1 MGGRSS
7 KFGEIYFTVHKNY
20 PSSILILGFIISI
33 LFSSCSSEDTYTIN
47 PEKLSTY
54 LNTTSLQLETLD
66 KTATAFKRGQV
77 SADSLQAVL
86 TKARISYKRIEFYV
100 AYYNPEFTGKHLN
113 GAPLLKISKSG
124 NQPTV
129 IPPEGLQVLDELIY
143 AENPSE
149 EKVQIAALSKKV
161 KAEFNLVANAL
172 TQTKPTPEDLIL
184 AARLQL
190 VRIFTLGVT
199 GFDTPGSAN
208 GLQEASVSL
217 AAMKA
222 LIEDEPLAQE
232 YQKSKQIL
240 ALFEG
245 AVAYLEANTS
255 FETFDRLS
263 FLIKYIDPLYAALG
277 ELPIKIN
284 TENLKNHTAWNP
296 KSTSIFASDFLD
308 PYFYTQLQENEDSQ
322 KLKKLGETLFY
333 DTLISGGNTMSCA
346 SCHRP
351 NLAFT
356 DGEIKSLS
364 SIEGV
369 TVLRNSPTLLNAVYA
384 KRFFYDSRAFTLEQ
398 QVEHVIF
405 NPKEFNT
412 AYSEILQ
419 KLKTSAAYRTQFEE
433 VFGKENINRQNL
445 AKALASYV
453 LSLQSF
459 NSEFDQYA
467 RGEINSISNEVK
479 EGFNIFMGKGACA
492 TCHFAPTFSGLV
504 PPLFIETET
513 EILGVLKSPTSE
525 EKELDTDEGRWENGI
540 ASEAA
545 WIYEKSFKTPTVR
558 NIEKTAPYFHNGA
571 YETLPQV
578 LDFYNQGGGAGMG
591 IKVANQTLPA
601 TPLELSS
608 QEIDALIVFMN
619 ALTDTSVAE
628 QSISFDNPDL
638 K

>member
-1 MGGRSS
+1 MQ
-7 KFGEIYFTVHKNY
+7 KNY
-20 PSSILILGFIISI
+20 TSALFLFGLLFVSI
-33 LFSSCSSEDTYTIN
+33 FSNCSPEDKYIVN
-47 PEKLSTY
+47 PEKLNSY
-54 LNTTSLQLETLD
+54 LIATSRALEQLDE
-66 KTATAFKRGQV
+66 TATAFKRGQV

-86 TKARISYKRIEFYV
+86 TNARLAYKKIEFYV
-100 AYYNPEFTGKHLN
+100 AYYNPEFTGKYLN

-129 IPPEGLQVLDELIY
+129 VPPEGLQVLDELIF
-143 AENPSE
+143 AEDPSE

-161 KAEFNLVANAL
+161 NTEFKLLATAL
-172 TQTKPTPEDLIL
+172 QQTKPSPEELVL

-208 GLQEASVSL
+208 GLEEASVSL
-217 AAMKA
+217 TAMKA
-222 LIEDEPLAQE
+222 LIENEPLTQK
-232 YQKSKQIL
+232 YPKSKEIL
-240 ALFEG
+240 TLFTG
-245 AVAYLEANTS
+245 AITQLESETS
-255 FETFDRLS
+255 FESLDRLL
-263 FLIKYIDPLYAALG
+263 FLKNYIDPLYAALG
-277 ELPIKIN
+277 ELPIEIN
-284 TENLKNHTAWNP
+284 AEDLKNHTAWNP
-296 KSTSIFASDFLD
+296 KSTSIFAPDFLN
-308 PYFYTQLQENEDSQ
+308 PYFYTQLQAEEDSQ
-322 KLKKLGETLFY
+322 QLRQLGEALFY
-333 DTLISGGNTMSCA
+333 DALISGDNSMSCA
-346 SCHRP
+346 TCHNP
-351 NLAFT
+351 DLAFT
-356 DGEIKSLS
+356 DAQPKSLS
-364 SIEGV
+364 NIEGI

-419 KLKTSAAYRTQFEE
+419 KLNTSATYRKQFAE
-433 VFGKENINRQNL
+433 VFGKEKINRENL
-445 AKALASYV
+445 AKALGSYV

-459 NSEFDQYA
+459 NSDFDRFV
-467 RGEINSISNEVK
+467 RGETKTISTEIK

-492 TCHFAPTFSGLV
+492 TCHFVPTFSGLV
-504 PPLFIETET
+504 PPLYIETET

-525 EKELDTDEGRWENGI
+525 EKELDTDEGRWKNRI

-591 IKVANQTLPA
+591 LKVTNQTLPDA
-601 TPLELSS
+601 PLNLSTT
-608 QEIDALIVFMN
+608 EIDALIAFMN
-619 ALTDTSVAE
+619 SLTDTSAG
-628 QSISFDNPDL
+628 IR
-638 K
+638 